1 MSTSTT
7 AAAHGEQRHPKGL
20 GILFFAEMWERFSF
34 YGMRGL
40 LTLYLVKV
48 VFEDLANKDQVAAHV
63 YGAYGALVY
72 ATPFLGGVVA
82 DRLIGFKR
90 SVLLGGILMAIGHGV
105 MALQNEV
112 GGEWLLYVALAFL
125 IAGNGFFKPNI
136 SSMVG
141 GLYSEND
148 PRRDRGFTIFYM
160 GINLGAGLQVVP
172 AFLGEHYS
180 WSLGFG
186 LAGIGML
193 VGLLVF
199 FRGQRVLGTIGDPPD
214 PARLTRPLLGP
225 ITVEWAVYVG
235 AVASVALYAFLVQS
249 HAIMTIL
256 LPTIAGLGFLVVFV
270 YALRSE
276 KVVRERLFVVL
287 VLTFFNIIFWTF
299 FEQAGSSI
307 SLFTDRNV
315 DRNVFGTHLGAA
327 VFQSVNPAFILLLAP
342 VFTTLWKRLDMHG
355 LEPSIPAKFA
365 VGLMLLGLGFLVM
378 VWGTAFVY
386 PSQIRVPDGHGNQ
399 TLVWAATVPL
409 VVLLGGYLFHTMG
422 ELCLSPI
429 GLSMVTKLS
438 PKPIVAMVMGLWFLS
453 TSLSHHVAGLIA
465 AATGVGGPED
475 ETLPPGALAVRAG
488 LITDAERYSEPLRA
502 SFDQLARYVEV
513 FWPIGWV
520 AIASGVLLLAL
531 TPFIKK
537 WQHGVS

>member
-1 MSTSTT
+1 MSTTT
-7 AAAHGEQRHPKGL
+7 SPTAPEGKHHPKGL
-20 GILFFAEMWERFSF
+20 GMLFFAEMWERFSF

-48 VFEDLANKDQVAAHV
+48 VFEDHADKDQIAAHI

-72 ATPFLGGVVA
+72 ATPFLGGLLA

-90 SVLLGGILMAIGHGV
+90 SVLLGGVLMAIGHGV

-112 GGEWLLYVALAFL
+112 GGESLLYVALAFL

-141 GLYSEND
+141 GLYGEND

-160 GINLGAGLQVVP
+160 GINLGAGLQILP
-172 AFLGEHYS
+172 AYLGEKYS

-193 VGLLVF
+193 IGLLVF
-199 FRGQRVLGTIGDPPD
+199 FRGHHVLGQNGEPPNL
-214 PARLTRPLLGP
+214 ARIKRSLAGPL
-225 ITVEWAVYVG
+225 TVEWVVYLG
-235 AVASVALYAFLVQS
+235 AFASVALYAFLVQS
-249 HAIMTIL
+249 HAIMNVV
-256 LPTIAGLGFLVVFV
+256 LPVVAAIGFLVVLV
-270 YALRSE
+270 YALRAE

-315 DRNVFGTHLGAA
+315 DREVFGDHLGAA
-327 VFQSVNPAFILLLAP
+327 VFQSVNPAFILIFAP
-342 VFTTLWKRLDMHG
+342 VFTTIWKRLGQRGM
-355 LEPSIPAKFA
+355 EPSMPAKFSL
-365 VGLMLLGLGFLVM
+365 GLMQLGLGFLVM
-378 VWGTAFVY
+378 VWGVSLVY
-386 PSQIRVPDGHGNQ
+386 TSEVPIEVDGQ
-399 TLVWAATVPL
+399 EQLVMAATVPL
-409 VVLLGGYLFHTMG
+409 FVLLGGYLFHTTG

-438 PKPIVAMVMGLWFLS
+438 PKSIVAMVMGLWFLS

-465 AATGVGGPED
+465 AATGIGGD
-475 ETLPPGALAVRAG
+475 DGAALPPGQSAVNAG
-488 LITDAERYSEPLRA
+488 ILDSLGNHPEHVLR
-502 SFDQLARYVEV
+502 SFDQLARYAEV

-531 TPFIKK
+531 SPVIKK
-537 WQHGVS
+537 WQHGVG